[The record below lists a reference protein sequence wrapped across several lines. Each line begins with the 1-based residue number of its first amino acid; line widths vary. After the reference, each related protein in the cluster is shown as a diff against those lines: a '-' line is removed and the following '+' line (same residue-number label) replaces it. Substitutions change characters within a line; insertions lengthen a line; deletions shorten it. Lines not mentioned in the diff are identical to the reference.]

1 MNALLAYFSYTGH
14 TRGIARQM
22 RDITGGGLGHIP
34 ADIKTLSKGAKV
46 LDSLHIYENGGSGAK
61 NKITDWLDKSRL

>member
-14 TRGIARQM
+14 TKGIAQ